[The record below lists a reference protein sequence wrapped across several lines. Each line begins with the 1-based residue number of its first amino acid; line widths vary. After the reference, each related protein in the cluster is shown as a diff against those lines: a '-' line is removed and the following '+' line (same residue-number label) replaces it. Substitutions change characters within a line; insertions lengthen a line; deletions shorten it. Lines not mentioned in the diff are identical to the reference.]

1 MPEPNQPISL
11 TLITL
16 NCLCNC
22 SFTAVFGSGK
32 LIVLISSACLLCTK
46 LTNQPSK
53 LSGTVTLLCISQNQE
68 NSILHKKYI
77 LKFHCSLWQVSIYLL
92 FPICHLCQLFNTF
105 TRLKQDHTKPPTNVL
120 GVCVQYFQC
129 SVWVLHLQVW
139 FCSSYCILERLCFK
153 PKLTKY
159 KWS

>member
-1 MPEPNQPISL
+1 VPEPNQPISL
-11 TLITL
+11 TPRTL

-22 SFTAVFGSGK
+22 SFITFSSGK
-32 LIVLISSACLLCTK
+32 LIVLLISACLLYTK
-46 LTNQPSK
+46 LTNQPG

-105 TRLKQDHTKPPTNVL
+105 TSSKQNHTKPPTNVL